1 MQNKDG
7 TTQETPARDHM
18 VRLAAWL
25 YKQEGGGRSGSG
37 IYMPHWVEDVTGEGR
52 RERGG
57 GAGAARGLCPAVGCV
72 GHSQVEEEWRTRN
85 LSGAVAGAA
94 VDGGKNTGGF
104 LAWSSIGL
112 QALHCFGDDCCF
124 WRVAAGVGA
133 TKQLQS
139 RSTKRSWIRTG
150 VVTAHSP
157 PGSLVWHVSRSSSS
171 QLIECLSGR
180 LVLLSTI
187 DNRHSISITT
197 SYSTSAQYLLSAYN
211 HISDTTNFR
220 LDTHNQIKHVKCDR
234 YKNT

>member
-1 MQNKDG
+1 MQRFIDRFPRCLRAAATIKRLNHHSRPDQHKARKRSINHCAQTPPVDGSDKKKTLTSMQNKDG

-94 VDGGKNTGGF
+94 ADGGKNTGGF

-112 QALHCFGDDCCF
+112 QALHCFGDDGCF
-124 WRVAAGVGA
+124 
-133 TKQLQS
+133 
-139 RSTKRSWIRTG
+139 
-150 VVTAHSP
+150 
-157 PGSLVWHVSRSSSS
+157 
-171 QLIECLSGR
+171 
-180 LVLLSTI
+180 
-187 DNRHSISITT
+187 
-197 SYSTSAQYLLSAYN
+197 
-211 HISDTTNFR
+211 
-220 LDTHNQIKHVKCDR
+220 
-234 YKNT
+234 